1 MKKTFD
7 CVEMKRKAQERI
19 YEETKDMSREEE
31 LEYFH
36 KAGERFRRELE
47 ALREKKNKA
56 RQKKASVTKARKKTS
71 VKSSLKSKKS

>member
-19 YEETKDMSREEE
+19 YEETKNLTREEE

-36 KAGERFRRELE
+36 KAGERFKLEME

-56 RQKKASVTKARKKTS
+56 QQKSTGKVKS
-71 VKSSLKSKKS
+71 VKSKSKEGSLKSKS

>member
-7 CVEMKRKAQERI
+7 CVEMKRKAQEKI
-19 YEETKDMSREEE
+19 YEETKNLSREEE

-47 ALREKKNKA
+47 ALREKRN
-56 RQKKASVTKARKKTS
+56 RTQQKKVSKAKSGKRKSTES
-71 VKSSLKSKKS
+71 GLKSKS

>member
-19 YEETKDMSREEE
+19 YEETKDLSLDEEI
-31 LEYFH
+31 EYFN
-36 KAGERFRRELE
+36 KAGERFKLEME

-56 RQKKASVTKARKKTS
+56 QQKKVSKAKSGKGKS
-71 VKSSLKSKKS
+71 SESSLKSKS